1 MARVNPTLTRRQL
14 LRSAGMGA
22 AGLAVAGTLGE
33 IATGAFAS
41 SGPKPPRPPKW
52 HTRPD
57 LRIPSL
63 TVTHREQGV
72 STDPIF
78 IAPYNAPVGQVGAVI
93 VDNEGQPIWENPL
106 AGKVTTNFQVQSYRG
121 SPVLTWWEGL
131 IEYGHGVGEYVIA
144 DASYRTIR
152 RVQAAGGLHGD
163 LHEFVITPRDT
174 ALLTSYV
181 IRNAD
186 LSSVGGSRKG
196 TIQDAIFQEIDLASG
211 RLLLEWHSLD
221 HVPLTES
228 YAPVEANWDFFHI
241 NSVDL
246 DDDGNL
252 LISSR
257 SMQTVYKLD
266 HSGKILWRLGGKS
279 NDFDIGPGAH
289 FAWQHDAR
297 RQPDG
302 TLTIFDN
309 GATPAVEKL
318 SRGLILELDEQAFS
332 ATLVRQYTHPKILS
346 GSQGSMQLLGNGN
359 VFVGWGE
366 APHVSEFDYSGRM
379 LFDAVLGAKYQSYRA
394 FRLPWTGLPAEAP
407 AIAATRAGRETTV
420 YASWNGATE
429 VRTWQLLAGSPT
441 SGLTPVASAR
451 SLGFESALRT
461 ASTGPLLAVQA
472 LDGNGTPL
480 GRSDPVTV
488 AA

>member
-1 MARVNPTLTRRQL
+1 M
-14 LRSAGMGA
+14 
-22 AGLAVAGTLGE
+22 
-33 IATGAFAS
+33 
-41 SGPKPPRPPKW
+41 
-52 HTRPD
+52 
-57 LRIPSL
+57 
-63 TVTHREQGV
+63 
-72 STDPIF
+72 
-78 IAPYNAPVGQVGAVI
+78 
-93 VDNEGQPIWENPL
+93 
-106 AGKVTTNFQVQSYRG
+106 
-121 SPVLTWWEGL
+121 
-131 IEYGHGVGEYVIA
+131 
-144 DASYRTIR
+144 
-152 RVQAAGGLHGD
+152 
-163 LHEFVITPRDT
+163 
-174 ALLTSYV
+174 
-181 IRNAD
+181 
-186 LSSVGGSRKG
+186 
-196 TIQDAIFQEIDLASG
+196 
-211 RLLLEWHSLD
+211 
-221 HVPLTES
+221 
-228 YAPVEANWDFFHI
+228 EANWDFFHI

-302 TLTIFDN
+302 TFTIFDN

-318 SRGLILELDEQAFS
+318 SRGLILELDEQAMS